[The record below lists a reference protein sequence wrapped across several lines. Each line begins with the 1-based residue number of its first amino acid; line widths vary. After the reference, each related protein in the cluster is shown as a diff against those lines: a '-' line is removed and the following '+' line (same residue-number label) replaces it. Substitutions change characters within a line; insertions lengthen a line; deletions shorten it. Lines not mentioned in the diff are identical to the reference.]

1 MKLFRKVMSG
11 LLAGSLI
18 LSLVACGAGPG
29 ATETGDPSGNGAVG
43 TPSASGDE
51 IVVNVSD
58 NVTLINLEVYANNN
72 SCEFLYADL
81 VFDPLYYGDRQGNNS
96 PCICTS
102 YDLNED
108 GTEVTLHIKEGV
120 KFHDGTDLN
129 AEDVVATFE
138 FMLRNMDTLGLA
150 SAVWSNLESVEL
162 IDEYT
167 CKITLSQYFA
177 TFENSLTYTWIL
189 SDEDI
194 EQYGDDFQ
202 SAERVINGSGPW
214 KFVEWQD
221 GQYARYTPNQNYW
234 DPDAVSNIDTLNVWF
249 VNQENAKVSGITSG
263 NLDYTQSL
271 RSDMVP
277 LVENLEGVEVIEYT
291 SDVMYYMQFDC
302 AEDSIFSDPNAR
314 KAAAYALD
322 VNTVLGL
329 VGGGEKMNCMF
340 LPSLLALFSTFLSL
354 IIGTVLGII
363 AGFKGGILDA
373 IIMRSTEVTMAV
385 PTMTLGVVIMAI
397 FGTSIINLLI
407 VMVISYWMNF
417 ARVARNEVIAI
428 RGREFVQAS
437 RALGATN
444 SHIMFTQIL
453 PNVTTSLIICTSN
466 CFGSV
471 ILTESTLSYL
481 YLGVQLPTASWGN
494 MIAAGKDFMAV
505 APWTVIVP
513 GVALMMAVMGFNF
526 LGDGLRDVLDPKQT
540 R

>member
-1 MKLFRKVMSG
+1 M
-11 LLAGSLI
+11 
-18 LSLVACGAGPG
+18 
-29 ATETGDPSGNGAVG
+29 
-43 TPSASGDE
+43 
-51 IVVNVSD
+51 
-58 NVTLINLEVYANNN
+58 
-72 SCEFLYADL
+72 
-81 VFDPLYYGDRQGNNS
+81 
-96 PCICTS
+96 
-102 YDLNED
+102 
-108 GTEVTLHIKEGV
+108 
-120 KFHDGTDLN
+120 
-129 AEDVVATFE
+129 ATFE

>member
-1 MKLFRKVMSG
+1 MINEMVRMWLPGGVQPDAQERGVRDYRRDACLTVSEMRKVIIRCICACNHRTMETYPQDAADLQVSG
-11 LLAGSLI
+11 VVPMPVDIWQWGIGHRGGALRSCSQERLKYYLLTQGKARITAQGIRFRGLYYTCQSAVREGWFATARQKSTWEVQVSYDPNRLDQIYIYLEETKGPERCDRILRDDEKYQGYSLMEYMAANDKLKGIIAKGKAESERYQAAAQQEIRKIAECATRRMASEPERRAPVKNVRRNRQEAQRAEQEQIIMGLTLVLI
-18 LSLVACGAGPG
+18 LCFIAIFADQLAPH
-29 ATETGDPSGNGAVG
+29 DP
-43 TPSASGDE
+43 
-51 IVVNVSD
+51 
-58 NVTLINLEVYANNN
+58 
-72 SCEFLYADL
+72 
-81 VFDPLYYGDRQGNNS
+81 
-96 PCICTS
+96 
-102 YDLNED
+102 NEYHPDARLQKPEWFSRGID
-108 GTEVTLHIKEGV
+108 GYI
-120 KFHDGTDLN
+120 FGTDSTGR
-129 AEDVVATFE
+129 D
-138 FMLRNMDTLGLA
+138 
-150 SAVWSNLESVEL
+150 
-162 IDEYT
+162 
-167 CKITLSQYFA
+167 
-177 TFENSLTYTWIL
+177 IL
-189 SDEDI
+189 SRMI
-194 EQYGDDFQ
+194 IG
-202 SAERVINGSGPW
+202 
-214 KFVEWQD
+214 
-221 GQYARYTPNQNYW
+221 
-234 DPDAVSNIDTLNVWF
+234 
-249 VNQENAKVSGITSG
+249 AKSS
-263 NLDYTQSL
+263 
-271 RSDMVP
+271 
-277 LVENLEGVEVIEYT
+277 
-291 SDVMYYMQFDC
+291 MQ
-302 AEDSIFSDPNAR
+302 
-314 KAAAYALD
+314 
-322 VNTVLGL
+322 V
-329 VGGGEKMNCMF
+329 
-340 LPSLLALFSTFLSL
+340 ALFSTFLSL

>member
-1 MKLFRKVMSG
+1 MPDARLQKPEWFSRGIDGYIFGTDSTG
-11 LLAGSLI
+11 RDI
-18 LSLVACGAGPG
+18 LSRMIIGAK
-29 ATETGDPSGNGAVG
+29 S
-43 TPSASGDE
+43 S
-51 IVVNVSD
+51 
-58 NVTLINLEVYANNN
+58 
-72 SCEFLYADL
+72 
-81 VFDPLYYGDRQGNNS
+81 
-96 PCICTS
+96 
-102 YDLNED
+102 
-108 GTEVTLHIKEGV
+108 
-120 KFHDGTDLN
+120 
-129 AEDVVATFE
+129 
-138 FMLRNMDTLGLA
+138 
-150 SAVWSNLESVEL
+150 
-162 IDEYT
+162 
-167 CKITLSQYFA
+167 
-177 TFENSLTYTWIL
+177 
-189 SDEDI
+189 
-194 EQYGDDFQ
+194 
-202 SAERVINGSGPW
+202 
-214 KFVEWQD
+214 
-221 GQYARYTPNQNYW
+221 
-234 DPDAVSNIDTLNVWF
+234 
-249 VNQENAKVSGITSG
+249 
-263 NLDYTQSL
+263 
-271 RSDMVP
+271 
-277 LVENLEGVEVIEYT
+277 
-291 SDVMYYMQFDC
+291 MQ
-302 AEDSIFSDPNAR
+302 
-314 KAAAYALD
+314 
-322 VNTVLGL
+322 V
-329 VGGGEKMNCMF
+329 
-340 LPSLLALFSTFLSL
+340 ALFSTFLSL
-354 IIGTVLGII
+354 IIRTVLGII

-494 MIAAGKDFMAV
+494 MIAASKDFMAV